1 MKKNV
6 RILSFAF
13 FLCNVIVGFSQT
25 INISPH
31 RIESID
37 YNRLARIDTLFNTYI
52 QNGWIKGAVTIIVKD
67 NQLVQNKGYGY
78 ADEESKMMMKSN
90 SMFRIMS
97 QTKAITSVGI
107 MMLFEQGKFYLDEPV
122 SDFIPEFK
130 HPVVLN
136 TYNPADTT
144 YTTVPAN
151 REITFRDLLTHSS
164 GIDYPEIG
172 SDNMKAIYAK
182 GRIPGGLGN
191 IAATLGDK
199 MKALGKLPL
208 AHQPGEKFTYGL
220 NTDLLGYLIEVMSDM
235 SLEEYLAKKI
245 FQPLGMRDTYFNV
258 PSDKADRLA
267 AVYTEDSPNHIIR
280 WSKTFRNINP
290 DYPLMQKHY
299 FSGGAGLTSTAFDYA
314 VFLQM
319 LLNKGR
325 YNWIQI
331 LSPRTVEMMTTEQLD
346 FLINGKDSF
355 GLGFE
360 ITSVKT
366 ARYEPRNEGSF
377 GWGGYYGTV
386 YWADPKA
393 NLVCLYMIQH
403 TPNSH
408 WELEKKFEE
417 LVYQSL
423 K

>member
-1 MKKNV
+1 MKVNV

-13 FLCNVIVGFSQT
+13 LFCNVIAGFSQT
-25 INISPH
+25 IIINSPGP
-31 RIESID
+31 ESVD

-52 QNGWIKGAVTIIVKD
+52 QNGWIKGAVTLIIKD

-78 ADEESKMMMKSN
+78 ADEESKILMKSN
-90 SMFRIMS
+90 AMFRIMS

-107 MMLFEQGKFYLDEPV
+107 MMLFEQGKFYLEEPI

-164 GIDYPEIG
+164 GIDYADIG
-172 SDNMKAIYAK
+172 SDIMKPIYAK
-182 GRIPGGLGN
+182 ANVPSGLGDIN
-191 IAATLGDK
+191 AMLGDK
-199 MKALGKLPL
+199 MKALAKLPL

-235 SLEEYLAKKI
+235 SLEKYLEKKI
-245 FQPLGMRDTYFNV
+245 FQPLGMVDTYFNV
-258 PSDKADRLA
+258 PSDKAVRLA
-267 AVYTEDSPNHIIR
+267 AVYTEDSQNHIIR

-290 DYPLMQKHY
+290 DYPLMQKRY

-314 VFLQM
+314 VFMQM

-325 YNWIQI
+325 YNGIQI
-331 LSPRTVEMMTTEQLD
+331 LSPRVVEMMTTEQLD
-346 FLINGKDSF
+346 FPIKGKDRF

-360 ITSVKT
+360 ITTSKT
-366 ARYEPRNEGSF
+366 ACYEPRNEGSF

-393 NLVCLYMIQH
+393 NLVCIYMIQQ

-408 WELEKKFEE
+408 WELEKKFEQ